1 MSRNLKNIQSWVVIA
16 ILLLGI
22 TACIS
27 PAAAAESAWFEITSE
42 PSGAWACLDHWNCH
56 DTPITFTTEPDS
68 YHTIS
73 VYKDGYLMS
82 TQMIYASGPGV
93 STPVTVVLIP
103 STPHT
108 GILDVDSTPSGA
120 GIWIDLNYYGK
131 TPQIIGGLAAGSH
144 SLTLKKAGYYDQKQE
159 VQIVAGQTSTVSPS
173 LSAYPAQP
181 GFGSLQID
189 SAPAGAAIF
198 LNSNYQGTT
207 VALGESFDI
216 NQITPGTYTVRLTL
230 PDYQTFTQV
239 VAVKDGMV
247 YDIHAV
253 LVPVSPGPT
262 PDTTGELTLRSNPSG
277 ANIYLN
283 NAYRGIT
290 PLTLVDIPQ
299 GSHVII
305 LKLNGY
311 QNWQST
317 VNVLGGVHSE
327 VSGTL
332 SLSPAPTSAPTQLP
346 PVQQPQSPV
355 GMLTIITA
363 LGICCLA
370 VIFAVYKKKN

>member
-1 MSRNLKNIQSWVVIA
+1 MLNPQSWVVVA

-27 PAAAAESAWFEITSE
+27 PVAAAENAWFSINSE

-56 DTPITFTTEPDS
+56 DTPVTFTTEPNS
-68 YHTIS
+68 YHTLS
-73 VYKDGYLMS
+73 VSKDGYLMS
-82 TQMIYASGPGV
+82 TQMLYASGPGV
-93 STPVTVVLIP
+93 TTGITVALIP

-108 GILDVDSTPSGA
+108 GVLNLDSSPSGA
-120 GIWIDLNYYGK
+120 GIWIDMLYYGK
-131 TPQIIGGLAAGSH
+131 TPQIIGGISAGTH
-144 SLTLKKAGYYDQKQE
+144 SLTLKKAGYYDLKQG
-159 VQIVAGQTSTVSPS
+159 VQIVAGQTTTVSPP
-173 LSAYPAQP
+173 LSPYPASP
-181 GFGSLQID
+181 GYGSLQID
-189 SAPAGAAIF
+189 SAPVGAAIF
-198 LNSNYQGTT
+198 LNNNYQGTT

-216 NQITPGTYTVRLTL
+216 NQITPGTYTVKLTL
-230 PDYQTFTQV
+230 PDYQTYSQV
-239 VAVKDGMV
+239 VTVQDGMV
-247 YDIHAV
+247 YDIHAI

-299 GSHVII
+299 GSHVVI

-317 VNVLGGVHSE
+317 VNVQGGVHSE
-327 VSGTL
+327 VAGAL
-332 SLSPAPTSAPTQLP
+332 SANPAPTNAPTQLA

-370 VIFAVYKKKN
+370 AIFVVYRKNN